1 VAIGADQPYAG
12 STCAVTRVQAWFG
25 SGHVVDGDL
34 DRVLSEE
41 AHNGVASVAAVRV
54 GCWAVEQQQVMP
66 DAGADVEDAGILV
79 CGLEVIKG
87 RPVAGMRAA
96 ATDALMVDGGTVW
109 VADPGL

>member
-66 DAGADVEDAGILV
+66 DAGADVEDAGTLV

-87 RPVAGMRAA
+87 ARSPGCGPPRRMRSWSTAG
-96 ATDALMVDGGTVW
+96 LCG
-109 VADPGL
+109 